1 MVGEQVVER
10 WLSVWTD
17 RVWIPVPPPQML
29 STYSRWALGIFL
41 ISTVRETRWLPTSY
55 LFPIPSIVSNQLWK
69 NCNSKNVMSKSKN
82 RSWMAHF
89 WKKEEKNSSIW
100 GSPLCCTSLR
110 SRTSCRRPSSWP
122 RGASCSSPPISCSQ
136 TFGARGRNRTKKFR
150 RCLNIGNWNWRK
162 LSWSMESVTLSWDM
176 RLFHLTLIYISKCV
190 VSLLSLWHM
199 AKMQISR

>member
-1 MVGEQVVER
+1 MGDGSSLLVYGGGASGR
-10 WLSVWTD
+10 AMALCLNGPGLNPSA
-17 RVWIPVPPPQML
+17 PPQML
-29 STYSRWALGIFL
+29 STYSPWASSTFL
-41 ISTVRETRWLPTSY
+41 SVQWEKQDDFQL
-55 LFPIPSIVSNQLWK
+55 IPYFLYQTLCAINCEKIVTQK
-69 NCNSKNVMSKSKN
+69 M
-82 RSWMAHF
+82 
-89 WKKEEKNSSIW
+89 SIW
-100 GSPLCCTSLR
+100 SSPLCCTSLR